1 MASNNKVH
9 DKLTRA
15 WQNSSRFWQPRN
27 DLYGRLL
34 AFCLDLEHYRTSE
47 GFTKDKRRI
56 QPTTQRQ
63 LNLIRHKA
71 SLLLRQMPEF
81 DAHAVQPTADA
92 AAAEV
97 TARLLRNTFHDPLK
111 AYHDVRSRMVW
122 SALAGGRGTVAID
135 WDQRHGIVFR
145 FVDPRY
151 LHIAPGQTFLHSP
164 LNPFVIEQVPMR
176 LSALEAMRSRGW
188 NVPKGITPDNWKPDH
203 GDGSQKDTSRID
215 TYSGDTNRD
224 WMDALDPDDGIVTV
238 LKCYYRDD
246 PFAKKAA
253 KKVSMDLPQKDWY
266 WLDVSTGKKIPYDEA
281 NSVPPEVMNGQVE
294 MRLITTKDEEG
305 SFLQYPEGYFAVIA
319 PFDGTNTVMF
329 EGSWTE
335 GALFP
340 DAHLSA
346 FPYMELGCY
355 KHPLRR
361 DGISD
366 TEATKTLTVVDNST
380 FRSTW
385 EQMSLAGGILMSK
398 LGSLKDSEGNQFKF
412 TGAPID
418 LAWVDDPLTA
428 EMTKF
433 FQAPGM
439 NSSMPGFRN
448 MIEQQWQHIGTGDI
462 ALGPDRSKDIAVG
475 TVNALQQQGD
485 LPVQLHMQ
493 DMALQESIGARVVV
507 DLYRAYMGDQTISW
521 ITDSGDVAYASVRGS
536 DLTPMNVSVTANRDW
551 RQQDVDRAQAIAQFF
566 GQVQGMN
573 LPPAV
578 ISVLAKEAGMSQAAV
593 SALSEAMSQP
603 PPPPPGAPA
612 TPQGG
617 PSGPPPEG
625 PPPGGPPAQPP
636 VEGSI
641 PS

>member
-1 MASNNKVH
+1 MASEQKAH
-9 DKLTRA
+9 DRLTRS
-15 WQNSSRFWQPRN
+15 WQNAYRFWQPRN

-71 SLLLRQMPEF
+71 SLMLRQLPEF
-81 DAHAVQPTADA
+81 DTHPVQPTADMN
-92 AAAEV
+92 AAEISGRV
-97 TARLLRNTFHDPLK
+97 LRNIFHDPLK
-111 AYHDVRSRMVW
+111 CYHDVRSRMVW
-122 SALAGGRGTVAID
+122 SALAGGRGTIAID
-135 WDQRHGIVFR
+135 WDAKYGVVFR

-151 LHIAPGQTFLHSP
+151 LHIAPGSTFMHSP
-164 LNPFVIEQVPMR
+164 LNPYVIEQVPMR
-176 LSALEAMRSRGW
+176 MSALERMRKRGW
-188 NVPKGITPDNWKPDH
+188 NVPKGIKPDNWKPDH

-215 TYSGDTNRD
+215 TYGADTNREGF
-224 WMDALDPDDGIVTV
+224 DAMDPDDGIVTV
-238 LKCYYRDD
+238 LKCYYRED
-246 PFAKKAA
+246 PFDRSTKRLTE
-253 KKVSMDLPQKDWY
+253 DNLPEEAWY
-266 WLDVSTGKKIPYDEA
+266 WIDDDTQERVPFDPTNPIPPD
-281 NSVPPEVMNGQVE
+281 SQQSGRPL
-294 MRLITTKDEEG
+294 RLITSKSLEINHYE
-305 SFLQYPEGYFAVIA
+305 YPDGYFAVIA
-319 PFDGTNTVMF
+319 PFDGTKTVLF
-329 EGSWTE
+329 EGGWTE
-335 GALFP
+335 GSLFP

-366 TEATKTLTVVDNST
+366 TEATKTLTIVDNST

-398 LGSLKDSEGNQFKF
+398 AGALKDSEGNQFKF
-412 TGAPID
+412 TGAPLD
-418 LAWVDDPLTA
+418 LAWVDDPMSA

-439 NSSMPGFRN
+439 NPQMPGMRN

-493 DMALQESIGARVVV
+493 DLSLQESIGARVAL
-507 DLYRAYMGDQTISW
+507 DLCRAYMGDQVVSW
-521 ITDSGDVAYASVRGS
+521 ITDSGDAAYATVRGS
-536 DLTPMNVSVTANRDW
+536 DLTPMNVVVSANRDW
-551 RQQDVDRAQAIAQFF
+551 RQQDVDRAQAIAQFI
-566 GQVQGMN
+566 GQSQGMA
-573 LPPAV
+573 PSIV
-578 ISVLAKEAGMSQAAV
+578 SILAKEAGMSQSVV
-593 SALSEAMSQP
+593 SALAEEMQKQQEAAAAQQQP
-603 PPPPPGAPA
+603 P
-612 TPQGG
+612 PQGG
-617 PSGPPPEG
+617 PGGPPPEG
-625 PPPGGPPAQPP
+625 PPPGGPPAPP
-636 VEGSI
+636 VEGSV